1 MTEKTEGC
9 RKRRYYNNKIMT
21 KVKEKQNKTFES
33 LSKKFGYVNKMQA
46 PKVEKVVVSIGIGSL
61 KDKKKIDL
69 ISDRLQK
76 ITGQKPAIRE
86 SKKSIAAFRVRE
98 GDPVGFQV
106 TLRGKRMFDFLDK
119 LFNVALPRARDFR
132 GLSRKSVD
140 DMGNYSI
147 GLKEHVIFPETSDED
162 IKDVF
167 GMAITIVTT
176 ARSKDEATA
185 FLEYIGLPLK
195 KE

>member
-1 MTEKTEGC
+1 M
-9 RKRRYYNNKIMT
+9 
-21 KVKEKQNKTFES
+21 KVKEKQNKVFEN
-33 LSKKFGYVNKMQA
+33 LSKKLGYVNKMEA
-46 PKVEKVVVSIGIGSL
+46 PKIEKVVVSTGIGSL

-69 ISDRLQK
+69 INDRLQK
-76 ITGQKPAIRE
+76 ITGQKPATRE

-119 LFNVALPRARDFR
+119 LINVALPRSRDFR

-140 DMGNYSI
+140 DMGNYSL

-162 IKDVF
+162 IRDVF
-167 GMAITIVTT
+167 GIAITIVTT
-176 ARSKDEATA
+176 SKNKEEATT
-185 FLEYIGLPLK
+185 FLEYVGLPLK

>member
-1 MTEKTEGC
+1 VTEKTEGC

-176 ARSKDEATA
+176 ARNKDEATA

>member
-176 ARSKDEATA
+176 ASGKDEATA

>member
-1 MTEKTEGC
+1 
-9 RKRRYYNNKIMT
+9 
-21 KVKEKQNKTFES
+21 
-33 LSKKFGYVNKMQA
+33 
-46 PKVEKVVVSIGIGSL
+46 
-61 KDKKKIDL
+61 
-69 ISDRLQK
+69 
-76 ITGQKPAIRE
+76 
-86 SKKSIAAFRVRE
+86 
-98 GDPVGFQV
+98 
-106 TLRGKRMFDFLDK
+106 
-119 LFNVALPRARDFR
+119 
-132 GLSRKSVD
+132 VD

-176 ARSKDEATA
+176 ARNKDEATA

>member
-9 RKRRYYNNKIMT
+9 RKRRDYNNKIMT

-106 TLRGKRMFDFLDK
+106 TLRGKRMFYFLDK

-176 ARSKDEATA
+176 ARNKDEATA

>member
-1 MTEKTEGC
+1 M
-9 RKRRYYNNKIMT
+9 
-21 KVKEKQNKTFES
+21 KVKEKQNKAFES
-33 LSKKFGYVNKMQA
+33 LSKKFGYANKMET
-46 PKVEKVVVSIGIGSL
+46 PKVEKVVVNIGIGSL

-76 ITGQKPAIRE
+76 ITGQKPAVRE

-167 GMAITIVTT
+167 GLSITIVTT
-176 ARSKDEATA
+176 ARDKKEAVA
-185 FLEYIGLPLK
+185 FLEYIGLPIK

>member
-1 MTEKTEGC
+1 MTEKIEGC
-9 RKRRYYNNKIMT
+9 RKRRDYNNKIMT

-176 ARSKDEATA
+176 ARNKDEATA

>member
-1 MTEKTEGC
+1 
-9 RKRRYYNNKIMT
+9 
-21 KVKEKQNKTFES
+21 
-33 LSKKFGYVNKMQA
+33 MQA
-46 PKVEKVVVSIGIGSL
+46 PKVEKVAVSTGIGSL
-61 KDKKKIDL
+61 KDKKKIEL

-86 SKKSIAAFRVRE
+86 SKKSIAAFKVRE

-132 GLSRKSVD
+132 GLSQKSVD
-140 DMGNYSI
+140 AMGNYSI

-176 ARSKDEATA
+176 ANSTEEATA
-185 FLEYIGLPLK
+185 FLKHIGLPLK

>member
-9 RKRRYYNNKIMT
+9 RKRRDYNNKIMT

-176 ARSKDEATA
+176 ASGKDEATA

>member
-1 MTEKTEGC
+1 M
-9 RKRRYYNNKIMT
+9 

-33 LSKKFGYVNKMQA
+33 LGKKLGYVNKMQA

-106 TLRGKRMFDFLDK
+106 TLCGKRMFDFLDK

-132 GLSRKSVD
+132 GLSRKAVD

-176 ARSKDEATA
+176 AAGKEEAIS
-185 FLEYIGLPLK
+185 FLEHIGLPLK

>member
-1 MTEKTEGC
+1 M
-9 RKRRYYNNKIMT
+9 

-33 LSKKFGYVNKMQA
+33 LGQKLGYVNKMQA

-69 ISDRLQK
+69 ISDRLHK
-76 ITGQKPAIRE
+76 ITGQNPATRE

-140 DMGNYSI
+140 GMGNYSI
-147 GLKEHVIFPETSDED
+147 GLKEHVIFPDTSDED

-167 GMAITIVTT
+167 GLSITIVTT
-176 ARSKDEATA
+176 ASEKEEAAA

>member
-176 ARSKDEATA
+176 ARNKDEATA

>member
-1 MTEKTEGC
+1 M
-9 RKRRYYNNKIMT
+9 

-33 LSKKFGYVNKMQA
+33 LGQKLGYVNKMQA

-69 ISDRLQK
+69 ISDRLHK
-76 ITGQKPAIRE
+76 ITGQKPATRE

-140 DMGNYSI
+140 GMGNYSI
-147 GLKEHVIFPETSDED
+147 GLKEHVIFPETADED

-176 ARSKDEATA
+176 ARNEDEATA

>member
-1 MTEKTEGC
+1 M
-9 RKRRYYNNKIMT
+9 

-176 ARSKDEATA
+176 ASGKDEATA

>member
-1 MTEKTEGC
+1 M
-9 RKRRYYNNKIMT
+9 
-21 KVKEKQNKTFES
+21 KVKEKQNKAFES
-33 LSKKFGYVNKMQA
+33 LGKKLGYVNKMET
-46 PKVEKVVVSIGIGSL
+46 PKVEKVVVNVGIGSL
-61 KDKKKIDL
+61 KDKKKIEL
-69 ISDRLQK
+69 IIDRLQK
-76 ITGQKPAIRE
+76 ITGQKPATRE
-86 SKKSIAAFRVRE
+86 SKQSIAAFKVRE
-98 GDPVGFQV
+98 GDPVGLQV

-132 GLSRKSVD
+132 GLSRKSID
-140 DMGNYSI
+140 NMGNYSI

-162 IKDVF
+162 IRDVF

-176 ARSKDEATA
+176 ADSKEEATA

>member
-1 MTEKTEGC
+1 M
-9 RKRRYYNNKIMT
+9 

-33 LSKKFGYVNKMQA
+33 LGQKLGYVNKMQA

-176 ARSKDEATA
+176 ARNKDEATA
-185 FLEYIGLPLK
+185 FLGYIGLPFK
-195 KE
+195 KDRTYALSANLV

>member
-1 MTEKTEGC
+1 M
-9 RKRRYYNNKIMT
+9 
-21 KVKEKQNKTFES
+21 KVKEKQNKAFES
-33 LSKKFGYVNKMQA
+33 LSKKLGYVNKMES
-46 PKVEKVVVSIGIGSL
+46 PKIEKVVVNIGIGSL

-69 ISDRLQK
+69 INDRLQK

-119 LFNVALPRARDFR
+119 LINVALPRARDFR

-176 ARSKDEATA
+176 AKDKGEATT